1 MADPITFEEFIRRIR
16 DGDDQAATEFVRQ
29 YEPLIRREVRLNLED
44 ARLRRS
50 FDSLDVSQSV
60 LASFFARAGMGQY
73 ELDNPVQL
81 VKLLLAMTRN
91 KVATAAV
98 RQRRQRRDDRRTVGP
113 DELGA
118 VATSGPS
125 PSDEISGRELLEQFR
140 TSLTEEEAVI
150 AGHRRAGLAWAEI
163 AVLLGGTAQS
173 RRMQFARAVERISRQ
188 IGLD

>member
-1 MADPITFEEFIRRIR
+1 MVDQIAFDEFICRIR
-16 DGDDQAATEFVRQ
+16 GGDDQAATELVRQ

-44 ARLRRS
+44 ARLRRV

-60 LASFFARAGMGQY
+60 LASFFARAALGMY
-73 ELDNPVQL
+73 ELDNPIQL

-98 RQRRQRRDDRRTVGP
+98 RQRRQRRDNRRTVGP
-113 DELGA
+113 EELGA
-118 VATSGPS
+118 VAASGPS
-125 PSDEISGRELLEQFR
+125 PSEEISGRELLDQFR
-140 TSLTEEEAVI
+140 TSLTDEEAVI

-163 AVLLGGTAQS
+163 AAQLGGNAQS